1 MPDNQECNW
10 DITKNTALG
19 KASNEINKIVNIGG
33 CSEIAMI
40 FIIFLNLIF
49 RCLKVCNNNFLTPK
63 FNKFNQIDDY
73 FLFTAYF

>member
-40 FIIFLNLIF
+40 FIIFLNLI
-49 RCLKVCNNNFLTPK
+49 LGV
-63 FNKFNQIDDY
+63 
-73 FLFTAYF
+73 